1 MGKRWEE
8 MGRDGKRWEGRREG
22 EQTNQKDEG
31 QGGIL
36 IKKNIKKI
44 LRIIKEKKK
53 THHSM

>member
-1 MGKRWEE
+1 